1 MSTTSPTV
9 KNDGGGQDQG
19 QGQEVEKG
27 GKEDAPYLT
36 RRKRGKRQ
44 GLKHLLLLYYRFVYT
59 HVYRHSFNFERHK
72 RKLTKI
78 FFREDDFVKEGTQE
92 FKDFWKFLVKFQALE
107 KRKAEKE
114 GKSRKRKRTDEVSD
128 ILGVPLEADLK
139 HGLNFQLKP
148 REPAE
153 LLNRIPFQVAPG

>member
-1 MSTTSPTV
+1 M
-9 KNDGGGQDQG
+9 
-19 QGQEVEKG
+19 
-27 GKEDAPYLT
+27 
-36 RRKRGKRQ
+36 
-44 GLKHLLLLYYRFVYT
+44 
-59 HVYRHSFNFERHK
+59 
-72 RKLTKI
+72 TKI

-153 LLNRIPFQVAPG
+153 LLNRIPFQVAKISFYAFLIFTLFPLRIEMMKQGC

>member
-1 MSTTSPTV
+1 M
-9 KNDGGGQDQG
+9 
-19 QGQEVEKG
+19 
-27 GKEDAPYLT
+27 
-36 RRKRGKRQ
+36 
-44 GLKHLLLLYYRFVYT
+44 F
-59 HVYRHSFNFERHK
+59 YRHSFNFERHK

-114 GKSRKRKRTDEVSD
+114 GKSRKRKKTDEVSD

-153 LLNRIPFQVAPG
+153 LLNRIPFQVKSPFLPFFTLLPFRIEMMKQDC